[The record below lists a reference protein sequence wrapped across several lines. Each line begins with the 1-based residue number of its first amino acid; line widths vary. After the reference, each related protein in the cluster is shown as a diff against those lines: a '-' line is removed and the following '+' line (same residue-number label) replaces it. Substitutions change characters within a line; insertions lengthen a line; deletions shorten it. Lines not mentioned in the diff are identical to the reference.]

1 MAQDNEKMNGLDGV
15 NSELKRIE
23 LELKK
28 QELDIQRE
36 REKNKKRI
44 ITGICGIVALLIVI
58 IVVMTNMQ
66 AREEAEKLAL
76 EQEEQFQNQ
85 MQSLYDD
92 GVKYLDEEKY
102 SEAIESFSQITLD
115 AVCYNDAK
123 KQIEL
128 CKSEYLQSVLDEADA
143 ALTNLEYAK
152 AINVVRQGMEYFTDS
167 NELIN
172 KEQEI
177 LNLYAENVKN
187 TAIEYGN
194 EGNYAAA
201 TDVLDEYLQFDG
213 NNTEV
218 VGLKNEYGKQ
228 SDIQKAYSMRD
239 EGRYVEAISAIKSSA
254 YMSEEELQ
262 ILYAEVVGLYKDYVL
277 GQVSS
282 NIDSNGYDYAISQLE
297 TAQSYLANDADILT
311 QINKLEAEKITK
323 EGITGHITAEK
334 QVDTYE
340 FTSSAA
346 GNYRFEI
353 EDDNAQASY
362 KLIITDRTGN
372 ELRNRVVSAS
382 DGTTVEFDANSKY
395 SIALKQYSGFAN
407 YTIKIYMP
415 NEAKAIDPS
424 AQSLSGSIY
433 YEDQIDSYEYIPQV
447 SGVYRFD
454 VEDDTA
460 GTSYKFVMQDSRG
473 ESLRDS
479 VISQDNGKNVE
490 LVAGERYTID
500 LEQYSGFANY
510 VLIIGIPRAPETISG
525 SSFSGTITY
534 EKQEDTFIY
543 VAPVTGK
550 YIFTV
555 SDNNNSASYKFKV
568 LDSRGESLRD
578 SVFSASNEKKVDLEA
593 GNTYTIIVK
602 QYSDFASYTVNIS
615 Y

>member
-36 REKNKKRI
+36 REKNKKRL
-44 ITGICGIVALLIVI
+44 ITGICGIVALLVVI

-128 CKSEYLQSVLDEADA
+128 CKSEYLQSVLGEADA

-152 AINVVRQGMEYFTDS
+152 AINIVRQGMEYFTDS

-194 EGNYAAA
+194 EGNYVAA
-201 TDVLDEYLQFDG
+201 TEVLDGYLQYDG

-218 VGLKNEYGKQ
+218 GGLKNEYAKQ
-228 SDIQKAYSMRD
+228 SDIQKAYAMRS
-239 EGRYVEAISAIKSSA
+239 EGRYVEAISAIKRSA
-254 YMSEEELQ
+254 YMGEEELQ
-262 ILYAEVVGLYKDYVL
+262 ILYAEVVGVYKDYVL

-297 TAQSYLANDADILT
+297 TAKSYLANDTDILT
-311 QINKLEAEKITK
+311 QIDKLKAEKLTK
-323 EGITGHITAEK
+323 EGITGRMSTEK

-340 FTSSAA
+340 FSSSAA

-353 EDDNAQASY
+353 MDDNAKASY
-362 KLIITDRTGN
+362 KLVVTDRNGY
-372 ELRNRVVSAS
+372 ELRNRVVSAGS
-382 DGTTVEFDANSKY
+382 GATVEFDANSKY

-415 NEAKAIDPS
+415 NEVKTIAHS
-424 AQSLSGSIY
+424 TQSLSGSIY

-454 VEDDTA
+454 VEDDAA
-460 GTSYKFVMQDSRG
+460 GTSYKFVVQDSRG

-479 VISQDNGKNVE
+479 VMSQGNGKNVE

-500 LEQYSGFANY
+500 LKQYSGFANY
-510 VLIIGIPRAPETISG
+510 VLKIGIPRAPVTIVG
-525 SSFSGTITY
+525 SSFAGNITY

-543 VAPVTGK
+543 VAPITGK

-555 SDNNNSASYKFKV
+555 SDNNNSASYKLKV

-578 SVFSASNEKKVDLEA
+578 SVFNAKNEKKVDLEA
-593 GNTYTIIVK
+593 GNTYTIIMK